1 MNAPS
6 SVRLL
11 IVDDN
16 VAQVEAL
23 SRALRLEG
31 FTTLGAGSSAEALD
45 LLRAAAE
52 DDEKTIDVLITDI
65 HMPGMDGIALLRAAH
80 VLDSNLVSI
89 VMTGYATIDTAV
101 DAMKNGA
108 LDYIV
113 KPVDLRVAVPALQ
126 RAIATRRLRAE
137 NAALLERVAERT
149 ADLEAANQELLTAN
163 RELEAFSSSVS
174 HDMRQ
179 PLNAMIGFCDLL
191 LSEADGALNPAQRQY
206 TTEVS
211 RGGRRLMQ
219 LTEDLLRFSRL
230 GQQPLHLAQVNIGEM
245 VQEICTELRAAE
257 PARNVALK
265 VGMLPDVSC
274 DPSLMRQVFANLLS
288 NAFKF
293 TRKTSAPRVDV
304 EGWIT
309 EATCFYLVRDNGAG
323 FDMHEAGEMF
333 KIFRRLHDA
342 RDFEGTGVGLSIVR
356 RIVERHGGTIVAE
369 GQVGRGACFML
380 SLPC

>member
-1 MNAPS
+1 
-6 SVRLL
+6 
-11 IVDDN
+11 
-16 VAQVEAL
+16 
-23 SRALRLEG
+23 
-31 FTTLGAGSSAEALD
+31 
-45 LLRAAAE
+45 
-52 DDEKTIDVLITDI
+52 
-65 HMPGMDGIALLRAAH
+65 
-80 VLDSNLVSI
+80 
-89 VMTGYATIDTAV
+89 
-101 DAMKNGA
+101 
-108 LDYIV
+108 
-113 KPVDLRVAVPALQ
+113 
-126 RAIATRRLRAE
+126 
-137 NAALLERVAERT
+137 
-149 ADLEAANQELLTAN
+149 
-163 RELEAFSSSVS
+163 
-174 HDMRQ
+174 MRQ

-191 LSEADGALNPAQRQY
+191 LSETDGALNPAQRQY
-206 TTEVS
+206 TTEIS

-293 TRKTSAPRVDV
+293 TRKTSAPRIDI
-304 EGWIT
+304 EGWVT

-323 FDMHEAGEMF
+323 FDMHAAGEMF